1 MQPGTSAEYTLTI
14 GGGPAVGQSSTAL
27 YAFIVC
33 AIDGARFAA
42 VASSE
47 QEGLAQIAS
56 YVAEEAGRQLWP
68 QSAQRVYELLASGD
82 LPTAIAEYFRH
93 SGERWDREWLMT
105 TSLDPHSR
113 STAWSGTPL
122 SWMVRG

>member
-1 MQPGTSAEYTLTI
+1 MHTVTSAEYALTI
-14 GGGPAVGQSSTAL
+14 GGGPSVGQSSTAL
-27 YAFIVC
+27 HAFIVC

-47 QEGLAQIAS
+47 QEGLDQIAS

-68 QSAQRVYELLASGD
+68 PSAQRVYELLAGGD
-82 LPTAIAEYFRH
+82 LLTAITEYFRH
-93 SGERWDREWLMT
+93 SGERWDREWLMM

-122 SWMVRG
+122 PWSARG

>member
-1 MQPGTSAEYTLTI
+1 MTSAEYTLTI
-14 GGGPAVGQSSTAL
+14 GGGPSTRQSSAAL

-68 QSAQRVYELLASGD
+68 QSAQRVHELLAGGD

-122 SWMVRG
+122 SWTIRR